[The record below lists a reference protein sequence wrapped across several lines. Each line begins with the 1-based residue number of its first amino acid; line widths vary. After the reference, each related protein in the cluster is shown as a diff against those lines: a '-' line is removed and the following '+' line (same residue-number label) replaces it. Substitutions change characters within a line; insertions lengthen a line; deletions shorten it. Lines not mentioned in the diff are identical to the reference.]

1 METVAFT
8 AQRPSQPETSDI
20 DVKLKNMRGYFN
32 SEGQCA
38 LVDFEPLGDTANSVI
53 KLLILEDYK
62 IYVSRVLGV
71 IVLNYKLPVEARLA
85 IFIDFK
91 ECLKFLL
98 VIKLT
103 EDVP

>member
-1 METVAFT
+1 MRKLILNHQAI
-8 AQRPSQPETSDI
+8 QRTF
-20 DVKLKNMRGYFN
+20 Y
-32 SEGQCA
+32 
-38 LVDFEPLGDTANSVI
+38 VI